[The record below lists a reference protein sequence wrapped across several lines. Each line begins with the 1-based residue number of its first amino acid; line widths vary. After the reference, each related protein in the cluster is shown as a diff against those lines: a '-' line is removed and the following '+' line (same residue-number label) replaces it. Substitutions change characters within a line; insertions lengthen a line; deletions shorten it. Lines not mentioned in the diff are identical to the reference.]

1 MSSGATDLLS
11 SGRDAELD
19 EARSPAKEK
28 KWSLRRSAVFVI
40 GASTLLW
47 VLIVLVIRAIS

>member
-1 MSSGATDLLS
+1 MSSGATELLS

-19 EARSPAKEK
+19 EARSPATEK

-47 VLIVLVIRAIS
+47 ILIVFVIRAIS

>member
-1 MSSGATDLLS
+1 MSSGATELLS
-11 SGRDAELD
+11 SERDAELD
-19 EARSPAKEK
+19 EARSPATEK

-47 VLIVLVIRAIS
+47 ILIVLVIRAIS

>member
-1 MSSGATDLLS
+1 MSSGATELLS

-47 VLIVLVIRAIS
+47 ILIVLVIRAIS